1 MAEEKEV
8 KSEISTKGEADSK
21 LAAKESV
28 DEYEEGEIPLS
39 DSSSRP
45 TSAGV
50 DSIPSLPQ
58 GPHPLENSWTLWFDS
73 PAAKGRQSSW
83 GVSMRNIHTFSTVE
97 DFWR

>member
-1 MAEEKEV
+1 MAGTKEV
-8 KSEISTKGEADSK
+8 KSEISTKGQGDSELEAK
-21 LAAKESV
+21 NSV

-50 DSIPSLPQ
+50 DSILPQ
-58 GPHPLENSWTLWFDS
+58 PHPLENSWTLWFDS